1 MLPNTWLFPYNNIVL
16 MQIHTPF
23 SKEHPVHAVSEHFY
37 FAVNVRQKCWARHER
52 LADSE
57 REHSQLPIR
66 TLDLWKR
73 SYTLLSSVET
83 LRSPPGHHDIPGIFK
98 LFQIRLYIFLIFFP
112 AILRQFQ
119 DFFIA
124 VKTLWESNFLWQD
137 LRK

>member
-16 MQIHTPF
+16 MQIYTPV

-37 FAVNVRQKCWARHER
+37 FAVNVKQKCWARHER

-73 SYTLLSSVET
+73 SYTLLSSVK
-83 LRSPPGHHDIPGIFK
+83 RFGRRQDIMTY
-98 LFQIRLYIFLIFFP
+98 FQIISNKIVYFS
-112 AILRQFQ
+112 
-119 DFFIA
+119 DFFSYDPT
-124 VKTLWESNFLWQD
+124 VVPGFFHRCENVV
-137 LRK
+137 RKQLFVTGP

>member
-1 MLPNTWLFPYNNIVL
+1 

-37 FAVNVRQKCWARHER
+37 FAVNVRQKCRARHER

-83 LRSPPGHHDIPGIFK
+83 LRSPPGHHDIFSNYFK
-98 LFQIRLYIFLIFFP
+98 
-112 AILRQFQ
+112 
-119 DFFIA
+119 
-124 VKTLWESNFLWQD
+124 
-137 LRK
+137 